1 MSRHCFAKHGEWPAY
16 LKANQKPKWIP
27 WHKDWHQMM
36 LNPEPVWVTVD
47 RDSESVRSDQVID
60 QDRTASG
67 QSRSEDGEAE

>member
-1 MSRHCFAKHGEWPAY
+1 M
-16 LKANQKPKWIP
+16 KAGQRPRRNP
-27 WHKDWHQMM
+27 WHEDWLQMM

-60 QDRTASG
+60 QDRPARG